1 MIRHDPKALAVGA
14 RILRPDVPGFG
25 GALASRRRRH
35 ISDDMNAIAL
45 RPSFIEMR
53 LLILLGLLPALAV
66 ALAVAVWPFEASR
79 DCRGSFSPGFS
90 SDFDRHRCDL
100 VVRKIG
106 TDAKIR
112 VPLPQ

>member
-1 MIRHDPKALAVGA
+1 
-14 RILRPDVPGFG
+14 
-25 GALASRRRRH
+25 
-35 ISDDMNAIAL
+35 MNTIAL
-45 RPSFIEMR
+45 RPSLPIVRWLR
-53 LLILLGLLPALAV
+53 LIRLGLLPALAV